1 MLKIDPSRQA
11 KRFLKRVHPRHGE
24 QLARKITE
32 LRENPNP
39 PGSKQLK
46 GKAAAYQRAEI
57 GAYRIV
63 YRVEGDTLRVLLI
76 GIRADSDVYR
86 RLSRKIGR

>member
-1 MLKIDPSRQA
+1 MLTTNLSRQA
-11 KRFLKRVHPRHGE
+11 RRFLKRVHPKHGDRIT
-24 QLARKITE
+24 RKITE
-32 LRENPNP
+32 LSENPNP
-39 PGSKQLK
+39 PDAKQLK

-57 GAYRIV
+57 GEYRIV
-63 YRVEGDTLRVLLI
+63 YRVEGDTLQVFLI